1 MPRRISRAAG
11 AGASSQ
17 GQQRQR
23 GYSVAGAII
32 EVPQADAGLHV
43 VATPIGNLG
52 DITLRAL
59 RILAG
64 ADAVICEDSRVS
76 ARLLAHYGISTP
88 LVTYH
93 DHNAEKVRPRL
104 MARLAA
110 GDALALITDAG
121 TPLVSDP
128 GYRLVQE
135 TIASGIALTAAP
147 GPAAPVNALVLS
159 GLPSDRFFFEGFLP
173 PRQAARRKRLAAL
186 VRITTRQADYHEA
199 RVVICNVGHSHG
211 HANLFCSSEVS
222 YPVRVATKQIVG
234 EASHFF
240 LLSGFRRRLLLS
252 EQREVLGGQVHVPSD
267 RTWGLTIGMQVG
279 GKTVGQQARTR
290 YSVKFVVATGRADVS
305 ENGGQIGRTPAAN
318 ALDQR
323 PPSCR
328 RVTVGSDSP
337 DRIAILVQ
345 DLRLFCA

>member
-147 GPAAPVNALVLS
+147 GPAAPVNALVLPVAPCQAGAHRAGRAS
-159 GLPSDRFFFEGFLP
+159 SRRV
-173 PRQAARRKRLAAL
+173 PRTARGSAAAL
-186 VRITTRQADYHEA
+186 GERA
-199 RVVICNVGHSHG
+199 HS
-211 HANLFCSSEVS
+211 
-222 YPVRVATKQIVG
+222 R
-234 EASHFF
+234 
-240 LLSGFRRRLLLS
+240 
-252 EQREVLGGQVHVPSD
+252 
-267 RTWGLTIGMQVG
+267 
-279 GKTVGQQARTR
+279 
-290 YSVKFVVATGRADVS
+290 
-305 ENGGQIGRTPAAN
+305 
-318 ALDQR
+318 
-323 PPSCR
+323 
-328 RVTVGSDSP
+328 
-337 DRIAILVQ
+337 
-345 DLRLFCA
+345 

>member
-186 VRITTRQADYHEA
+186 AAIPATL
-199 RVVICNVGHSHG
+199 
-211 HANLFCSSEVS
+211 LFFES
-222 YPVRVATKQIVG
+222 P
-234 EASHFF
+234 
-240 LLSGFRRRLLLS
+240 RRLGACLADMA
-252 EQREVLGGQVHVPSD
+252 EVLGPRGAAVAREMTKRFEELRRGELPVLAAHYEGAAPRGEIVIAVAPPLEGAGEGAGDLDEMLTALLADMSLRDAVAEAVARSGLD
-267 RTWGLTIGMQVG
+267 RKSVY
-279 GKTVGQQARTR
+279 AR
-290 YSVKFVVATGRADVS
+290 
-305 ENGGQIGRTPAAN
+305 
-318 ALDQR
+318 ALELAR
-323 PPSCR
+323 KAK
-328 RVTVGSDSP
+328 G
-337 DRIAILVQ
+337 
-345 DLRLFCA
+345 